1 MYFLKRFL
9 AGISQDAIKKGIRK
23 LIFQLLI
30 AIVVHLD
37 RCLFHRQRYK
47 VGNVLSITLVIQC
60 CLAHSLFHTLK
71 VLLPIQRRKVA

>member
-9 AGISQDAIKKGIRK
+9 AGISQDAIKKGIQK

-30 AIVVHLD
+30 AIVVHHHH
-37 RCLFHRQRYK
+37 RLFHRQQYK
-47 VGNVLSITLVIQC
+47 VGNVLSITLVIPC
-60 CLAHSLFHTLK
+60 CVAQSLFHTLK

>member
-30 AIVVHLD
+30 AIVVRLH
-37 RCLFHRQRYK
+37 RLFHRQRYK
-47 VGNVLSITLVIQC
+47 VGNALSITLVIQC
-60 CLAHSLFHTLK
+60 CVAHSLFHTLK